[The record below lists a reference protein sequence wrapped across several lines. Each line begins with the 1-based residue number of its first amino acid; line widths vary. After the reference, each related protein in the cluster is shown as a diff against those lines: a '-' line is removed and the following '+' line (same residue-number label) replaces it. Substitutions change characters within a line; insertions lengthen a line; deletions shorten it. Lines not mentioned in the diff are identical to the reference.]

1 VTNFKLSFKI
11 DYQLGTN
18 KLEYQC
24 SPCPELKMVNRFYFL
39 LVLPS
44 LRFH

>member
-1 VTNFKLSFKI
+1 MY
-11 DYQLGTN
+11 DMYQV
-18 KLEYQC
+18 C